1 MEPSITVPIE
11 AAPQVP
17 VAALSISVTS
27 EEALT
32 AARATGIGDHQRG
45 PHGPDYYTQDSD
57 TGAQALMAQ
66 DDKLGPDTAR
76 WAQEYAQWTWAE
88 D

>member
-11 AAPQVP
+11 AAPQDP
-17 VAALSISVTS
+17 VAALSIRVTG

-32 AARATGIGDHQRG
+32 AARATGIGGHQRG
-45 PHGPDYYTQDSD
+45 PQVPDYYTQDAD
-57 TGAQALMAQ
+57 TGAQMLMGQ
-66 DDKLGPDTAR
+66 DDELGPDAAR
-76 WAQEYAQWTWAE
+76 CAQEYARWTWAE

>member
-17 VAALSISVTS
+17 VAALAIRVPS
-27 EEALT
+27 EEVLT
-32 AARATGIGDHQRG
+32 AARATGIGGHQRG
-45 PHGPDYYTQDSD
+45 PHGPDYYPHDAD
-57 TGAQALMAQ
+57 TGAQALMGQ
-66 DDKLGPDTAR
+66 DDELGPDAAR
-76 WAQEYAQWTWAE
+76 WAQEYARWTWAE

>member
-17 VAALSISVTS
+17 GAALSIRVTG

-32 AARATGIGDHQRG
+32 AARVTGIGGHQ
-45 PHGPDYYTQDSD
+45 HGLSVAMKKSP
-57 TGAQALMAQ
+57 LV
-66 DDKLGPDTAR
+66 AR
-76 WAQEYAQWTWAE
+76 FRSPLLAS
-88 D
+88 

>member
-17 VAALSISVTS
+17 GAALSIRVTG

-32 AARATGIGDHQRG
+32 AARATGIGGHQRG
-45 PHGPDYYTQDSD
+45 PHGPDYYTQDAD
-57 TGAQALMAQ
+57 TGAQALIAQ
-66 DDKLGPDTAR
+66 DDELGSDAAR
-76 WAQEYAQWTWAE
+76 CTQEYARWTWAE